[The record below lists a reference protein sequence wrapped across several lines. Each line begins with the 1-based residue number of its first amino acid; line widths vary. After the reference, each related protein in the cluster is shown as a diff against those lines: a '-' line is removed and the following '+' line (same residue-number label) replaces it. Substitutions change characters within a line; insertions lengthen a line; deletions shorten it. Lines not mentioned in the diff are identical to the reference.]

1 MKQKLLFILDII
13 FIYLSIKFATIITE
27 PENVNIWTHFTGPTI
42 FTFISIISI
51 FYIFNLYDLQRLK
64 IKGESLIR
72 ACTGVVIANIAV
84 AALFYLL
91 GHWQFSQNLF
101 LYQILFTVAF
111 LGSIRYIGGMIFSKI
126 YTDNVMVIGAG
137 DTGKAITDVLGNRL
151 IGYIDDDESKW
162 IDSKDRSSFVTGP
175 ISNIEN
181 ILTENKVRKVILAI
195 THNRSRDLV
204 NTLLK
209 ARINGFTIVEMADE
223 YERLTKKVP
232 VHHIHDRWIILEQ
245 GFQIYSHEYVG
256 KIKRIMDVLISIIGL
271 ILASPIMLIA
281 SLLIKLESKGPA
293 FFNQKRVGLNDKEFT
308 IYKLR
313 SMKNDAEKNGAVWAK
328 KNDNRVTKLGRF
340 IRKVRIDELPQ
351 LWNILK
357 GDMSLIGPRPER
369 MVFVKE
375 LEEDLPYYYIRHTIK
390 PGLTGWAQINYP
402 YGATKEDALHKLEY
416 ELYYIKNMSILFD
429 IKIMLKT
436 IGVMLFGQGGR

>member
-1 MKQKLLFILDII
+1 MKQKLLFFLDII
-13 FIYLSIKFATIITE
+13 FIYFSIQLSALITMSE
-27 PENVNIWTHFTGPTI
+27 RVNIWVHFTGPTI
-42 FTFISIISI
+42 FTFIAIISI

-64 IKGESLIR
+64 IRGESLIR
-72 ACTGVVIANIAV
+72 TSTGVIIANISV

-91 GHWQFSQNLF
+91 GHWQFSQAMF
-101 LYQILFTVAF
+101 LYQILFTTFF
-111 LGSIRYIGGMIFSKI
+111 LSGIRFIGGIIFSNI
-126 YTDNVMVIGAG
+126 YIDNVMVIGAG
-137 DTGKAITDVLGNRL
+137 TEGMFIKETLGKRL
-151 IGYIDDDESKW
+151 IGYIDDDEQKW
-162 IDSKDRSSFVTGP
+162 KDKNNDEPFITGP
-175 ISNIEN
+175 VSNIEN
-181 ILTENKVRKVILAI
+181 ILTENNIKKVILAI
-195 THNRSRDLV
+195 TLNRSKELV
-204 NTLLK
+204 NCLLK
-209 ARINGFTIVEMADE
+209 ARIKGFTIVEMTDE
-223 YERLTKKVP
+223 YERLRKKVP
-232 VHHIHDRWIILEQ
+232 VHHIHDKWIVLEQ

-256 KIKRIMDVLISIIGL
+256 KIKRIMDVLISFLGL
-271 ILASPIMLIA
+271 ILATPIMIIA
-281 SLLIKLESKGPA
+281 SILIKLESRGPA
-293 FFNQKRVGLNDKEFT
+293 FFSQKRVGLNDKEFT

-328 KNDNRVTKLGRF
+328 ENDNRVTKLGRF

-375 LEEDLPYYYIRHTIK
+375 LEEELPYYYIRHTVK

-402 YGATKEDALHKLEY
+402 YGATKKDALEKLEY

-436 IGVMLFGQGGR
+436 VGVMLFGQGSR